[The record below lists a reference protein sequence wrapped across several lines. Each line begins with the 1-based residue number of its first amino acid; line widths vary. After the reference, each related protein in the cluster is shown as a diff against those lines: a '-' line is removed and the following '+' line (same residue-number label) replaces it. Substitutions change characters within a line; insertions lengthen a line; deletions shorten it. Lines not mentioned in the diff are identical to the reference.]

1 MAETDDIADILGERT
16 QDIEAL
22 EKQVQE
28 RQEPEPRQEPAEDLA
43 LSTEGE
49 RAQPEQQDDAHDRTD
64 AAMVPSGRLREANER
79 ARAAEQRAEAEQRR
93 MDELEHRQ
101 RMFQELYEGQMK
113 ARQEELAPK
122 EEAPPD
128 PEQDVVGY
136 IKYMEKQRAQ
146 DREQIQELRQGREQT
161 QQLTERQQLVQ
172 DLRSRAQADA
182 QEFIKEAPDFHEA
195 YQYMRESRLAELQA
209 VGVSLQNA
217 IAHVDN
223 EELQLN
229 AHSVRS
235 KRNIAGSFYAMAKAR
250 GWQGKAPAQSQNVHQ
265 LRPEQQAQSPAFQ
278 QAPPPAHRQT
288 MANMEAGMRQ
298 SRSLDEAASGGTATP
313 PTLETLA
320 NWSEA
325 DVAANYEKYKQMMR
339 RSIA

>member
-16 QDIEAL
+16 QDIADL

-28 RQEPEPRQEPAEDLA
+28 RAEPEPRQEPAEDLA
-43 LSTEGE
+43 LSTDGH
-49 RAQPEQQDDAHDRTD
+49 RPEPEPQDDAQERTD